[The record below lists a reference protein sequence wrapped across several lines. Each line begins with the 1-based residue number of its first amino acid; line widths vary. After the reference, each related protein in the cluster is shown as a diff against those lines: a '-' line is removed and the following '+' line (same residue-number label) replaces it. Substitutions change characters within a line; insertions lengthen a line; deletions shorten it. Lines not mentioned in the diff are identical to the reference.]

1 MSISALTGQFLPWP
15 GRGILCHTGRMG
27 FGRLLRVGTHRG
39 DPAAMVYVVA
49 EPEAEKAAAIL
60 KHNLH
65 LPDNTDIEDLGR
77 VTDTLLSTLEL
88 KQGDYSKT

>member
-1 MSISALTGQFLPWP
+1 
-15 GRGILCHTGRMG
+15 
-27 FGRLLRVGTHRG
+27 
-39 DPAAMVYVVA
+39 MVYVVA

-65 LPDNTDIEDLGR
+65 LPDNSDIEDLGR